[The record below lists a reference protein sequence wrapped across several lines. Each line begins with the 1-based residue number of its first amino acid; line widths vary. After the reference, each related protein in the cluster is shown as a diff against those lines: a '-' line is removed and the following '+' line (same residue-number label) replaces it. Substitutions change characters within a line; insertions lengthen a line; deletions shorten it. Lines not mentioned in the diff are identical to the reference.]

1 MRKWR
6 KRSPVLK
13 LFDKI
18 YDAALFVS
26 FCRCNRIKFLR
37 YKGVRIGEKCT
48 VITKS
53 QNFGTEPYLV
63 KIGNN
68 VTITHGVIF
77 ITHDGGTRLFRDE
90 FPDMNPYGNVF
101 GPIELGN
108 NVFVGINSLLLPGTK
123 ISDNSL
129 VGAGSIVK
137 GCFDPGVVI
146 AGNPG
151 RVICSIDEY
160 IAKVRTQ
167 MVHLKS
173 INRTE
178 LRSELEK
185 HFNL

>member
-1 MRKWR
+1 M
-6 KRSPVLK
+6 
-13 LFDKI
+13 
-18 YDAALFVS
+18 
-26 FCRCNRIKFLR
+26 
-37 YKGVRIGEKCT
+37 RIGEKCT